1 MTLLRDL
8 IEIPESVGDADF
20 VVRASE
26 SADLRH
32 YVVTDQLK
40 ANFAEALEMVGHA
53 LRPGGRSQA
62 KFLHGSFGSGKS
74 HFMAVLREIL
84 QHNPAARAVRNLS
97 EPIAAADPWL
107 HDKKILTLTFHML
120 DAQSVEQAVLEGYLN
135 QVAAL
140 HPDAPAPAVH
150 RSDALLADAARLR
163 ERMGDERFFAALR
176 EGGAAPGGTGGNLA
190 ALRAR
195 AAGWTA
201 ETYAEAAVC
210 PPGTEQRDG
219 LVSTLTAAF
228 FTGAVRS
235 GEYLD
240 FDTGLAVITRHAKDL
255 GYDAMVL
262 FLDEL
267 ILWLSTKLSDH
278 TRFISSSF
286 STMCPLLSNSI
297 SNTSNAFGV
306 IGSGLPSRRSTR
318 SAASKRKGP
327 NSYMRFVWA
336 DMTAFTTL

>member
-26 SADLRH
+26 GADLRH

-40 ANFAEALEMVGHA
+40 GNFAEALEMAGHA

-62 KFLHGSFGSGKS
+62 KFLHGSFGAGKS
-74 HFMAVLREIL
+74 HFMAVLRAML
-84 QHNPAARAVRNLS
+84 QHNP
-97 EPIAAADPWL
+97 D
-107 HDKKILTLTFHML
+107 
-120 DAQSVEQAVLEGYLN
+120 EQAVRAGYLTPI
-135 QVAAL
+135 AAL
-140 HPDAPAPAVH
+140 HPEAPAPAVH

-163 ERMGDERFFAALR
+163 ERMGDDRFFAALS
-176 EGGAAPGGTGGNLA
+176 EGGAAPGGSGSNLA

-201 ETYAEAAVC
+201 ETYAAAAAC

-219 LVSTLTAAF
+219 LVSALTAAF

-240 FDTGLAVITRHAKDL
+240 FDTGLSVITRHAKDL

-267 ILWLSTKLSDH
+267 ILWLSTKLANHTFVNTEGAKLNKLVESSDAA
-278 TRFISSSF
+278 RPLPVVSF
-286 STMCPLLSNSI
+286 VARQRNLEDFLGPQVGGTEREALAHVMRSVQGRLGEIVLADTNLPEITEKRLLRPKDE
-297 SNTSNAFGV
+297 AARQV
-306 IGSGLPSRRSTR
+306 IDDAL
-318 SAASKRKGP
+318 
-327 NSYMRFVWA
+327 
-336 DMTAFTTL
+336 